1 MTNFFKVSSG
11 NKASGLVLATTFS
24 AVLVA
29 AQIVIAPAAHAA
41 CNAGQIADPV
51 TGICWS
57 QSATNLGITGTGG
70 TCLPGRLGLCLGALQ
85 NSQMPGAALKPQAPA
100 GANRVWP

>member
-1 MTNFFKVSSG
+1 MTIRFT
-11 NKASGLVLATTFS
+11 ASRLLMAAICGGALLS
-24 AVLVA
+24 APMVT
-29 AQIVIAPAAHAA
+29 APPAHAA

-57 QSATNLGITGTGG
+57 QSSTNLGISGTGG

-85 NSQMPGAALKPQAPA
+85 SSQLPGARLKPQAPA

>member
-1 MTNFFKVSSG
+1 MTIRFT
-11 NKASGLVLATTFS
+11 ASRLLMGAICGGALLS
-24 AVLVA
+24 APMVT
-29 AQIVIAPAAHAA
+29 APPAHAA
-41 CNAGQIADPV
+41 CNAGQIPDPV

-57 QSATNLGITGTGG
+57 QSATNLGISGTGG

-85 NSQMPGAALKPQAPA
+85 NSQLPGARLKPQAPA

>member
-1 MTNFFKVSSG
+1 MKTLRST
-11 NKASGLVLATTFS
+11 ATRLA
-24 AVLVA
+24 LA
-29 AQIVIAPAAHAA
+29 AACAGAFLAAPVITAPPAAAA
-41 CNAGQIADPV
+41 CSAGQVYDAR

-85 NSQMPGAALKPQAPA
+85 NSQMPGDNLKPQAPA
-100 GANRVWP
+100 GPNRVWP

>member
-1 MTNFFKVSSG
+1 MAAICG
-11 NKASGLVLATTFS
+11 GALLS
-24 AVLVA
+24 APMVT
-29 AQIVIAPAAHAA
+29 APPAHAA
-41 CNAGQIADPV
+41 CNAGQIPDPV

-57 QSATNLGITGTGG
+57 QSATNLGISGTGG

-85 NSQMPGAALKPQAPA
+85 NSQLPGARLKPQAPA

>member
-1 MTNFFKVSSG
+1 MTIRFT
-11 NKASGLVLATTFS
+11 ASRLLMAAICGWALLS
-24 AVLVA
+24 APMVT
-29 AQIVIAPAAHAA
+29 APPAHAA
-41 CNAGQIADPV
+41 CNAGQIPDPV

-57 QSATNLGITGTGG
+57 QSATNLGISGTGG

-85 NSQMPGAALKPQAPA
+85 NSQLPGARLKPQAPA

>member
-1 MTNFFKVSSG
+1 MTIRFTASSLLMAAICG
-11 NKASGLVLATTFS
+11 GALLS
-24 AVLVA
+24 APMVT
-29 AQIVIAPAAHAA
+29 APPANAA
-41 CNAGQIADPV
+41 CNAGQIPDPV

-57 QSATNLGITGTGG
+57 QSATNLGISGTGG

-85 NSQMPGAALKPQAPA
+85 NSQLPGARLKPQAPA

>member
-1 MTNFFKVSSG
+1 MTIRFT
-11 NKASGLVLATTFS
+11 ASRLLMAAICGGALLS
-24 AVLVA
+24 APMVT
-29 AQIVIAPAAHAA
+29 APPAHAA
-41 CNAGQIADPV
+41 CNAGQIPDPV

-57 QSATNLGITGTGG
+57 QSATNLGISGTGG

-85 NSQMPGAALKPQAPA
+85 NSQLPGARLKPQAPA

>member
-1 MTNFFKVSSG
+1 MTIRFT
-11 NKASGLVLATTFS
+11 ASRLLMAAICGGALLS
-24 AVLVA
+24 APMVT
-29 AQIVIAPAAHAA
+29 APPAHAA

-57 QSATNLGITGTGG
+57 QSATNLGISGTGG
-70 TCLPGRLGLCLGALQ
+70 MCLPGRLGLCLGALQ
-85 NSQMPGAALKPQAPA
+85 NSQLPGAALKPQAPA

>member
-1 MTNFFKVSSG
+1 MTIRIT
-11 NKASGLVLATTFS
+11 ASRLLLA
-24 AVLVA
+24 A
-29 AQIVIAPAAHAA
+29 ALGAGMLTGPMVTAPPAAAA
-41 CNAGQIADPV
+41 CTAGQIADPI

-85 NSQMPGAALKPQAPA
+85 NSQIPGANLRPQPAAGPAPRA
-100 GANRVWP
+100 SWP